1 LTAIFSSAAG
11 LFITIPFLFY
21 ILLFTIIKQ
30 ITKNH
35 RLALNSAINATT
47 FVLIIS
53 VHLIILTI
61 WDRSFLALIILVM
74 LVLAIMF
81 TFYHWKTKEEIHY
94 RKVFIGFWRFNFLVF
109 SLLYVSLILFGVI
122 SRAKEALTV

>member
-1 LTAIFSSAAG
+1 MAAIFSSAAA
-11 LFITIPFLFY
+11 LFITIPVLFY
-21 ILLFTIIKQ
+21 LVLFTLVKQ

-53 VHLIILTI
+53 VHFILLTI
-61 WDRSFLALIILVM
+61 WGRSFLAIIILVM
-74 LVLAIMF
+74 LVLAIIF

-94 RKVFIGFWRFNFLVF
+94 RKVFIGYWRFNFLMF
-109 SLLYVSLILFGVI
+109 SLLYFSLILFGII
-122 SRAKEALTV
+122 SRAKESLSV

>member
-1 LTAIFSSAAG
+1 MTAFFSSAAG

-61 WDRSFLALIILVM
+61 WDRSLLALIILVM

-109 SLLYVSLILFGVI
+109 SLLYISLILFGII

>member
-1 LTAIFSSAAG
+1 MTAIFSSAAG